1 MNYAGVPPA
10 QIIDF
15 TLNQRGIVPA
25 EGVVFLDVG
34 DAARLLVLVI
44 LIVLSA
50 FFSSA
55 ETAMTACNKIR
66 IRSMA
71 DAGDRRARKL
81 LKVLDN
87 GPKML
92 STILIGNNIVNLTA
106 SSIATVFAT
115 DVFGSGAVGLST
127 GVLTLVVLIFGEIS
141 PKDAASV
148 HADGMALRFCGIIS
162 VLMKIFTPVIFIVN
176 SIAKGVLLLLG
187 VDPDKKKDSITEDEL
202 RTIVDVSHEEGVIKK
217 DERTMINNVVDFGD
231 SKARD
236 VMVPRIDMVMID
248 ADATYSQLMDV
259 FRENMFTRMPVTE
272 GSEANVIGILNMKD
286 ILLYHEG
293 DPFSI
298 RNYLRTPFFTYEDK
312 ATAELLPEMRAAN
325 ASLAIVLDEYGNTAG
340 LVTLEDLLEEIV
352 GDIRDEYDADEPADF
367 EKVSDREYLVLG
379 SVNLDDV
386 NDRLGLSLQSE
397 DYDTIGG
404 YVVGLLDHLPSPG
417 EKAEENGVV
426 FKVERMDKK
435 RVDQVRIILPEKQ
448 EEPEKEVDGEE

>member
-1 MNYAGVPPA
+1 M
-10 QIIDF
+10 
-15 TLNQRGIVPA
+15 
-25 EGVVFLDVG
+25 DVG
-34 DAARLLVLVI
+34 DAARFFVLII
-44 LIVLSA
+44 LILLSG

-55 ETAMTACNKIR
+55 ETAMTVCSRIR

-71 DAGDRRARKL
+71 DAGDKRAARL

-92 STILIGNNIVNLTA
+92 STILIGNNIVNLSA

-115 DVFGSGAVGLST
+115 DVFGSQAVGIST
-127 GVLTLVVLIFGEIS
+127 GILTFVILIFGEIA
-141 PKDAASV
+141 PKDAASI
-148 HADGMALRFCGIIS
+148 HADSMALTFCDVIA
-162 VLMKIFTPVIFIVN
+162 VLMKVFTPVIFVIN
-176 SIAKGVLLLLG
+176 HMTRGLLKAIG
-187 VDPDKKKDSITEDEL
+187 IDPNGKKDSITEEEL
-202 RTIVDVSHEEGVIKK
+202 RTIVDVSHEEGVIEK

-231 SKARD
+231 SRAKD
-236 VMVPRIDMVMID
+236 IMVPRIDMVMVD
-248 ADATYSQLMDV
+248 ADATYAQLMEL

-272 GSEANVIGILNMKD
+272 GRNADVIGILNMKD

-298 RNYLRTPFFTYEDK
+298 RSYLRKPFFTYENK
-312 ATAELLPEMRAAN
+312 ATAELLSEMRAAN

-379 SVNLDDV
+379 SVNLADV
-386 NDRLGLSLQSE
+386 NEKLGLSLESE

-404 YVVGLLDHLPSPG
+404 YVVGLLDHLPSAG

-426 FKVERMDKK
+426 YQVERMDKK
-435 RVDQVRIILPEKQ
+435 RVDQVRIVLPEKK
-448 EEPEKEVDGEE
+448 EEPGRDSDGRE